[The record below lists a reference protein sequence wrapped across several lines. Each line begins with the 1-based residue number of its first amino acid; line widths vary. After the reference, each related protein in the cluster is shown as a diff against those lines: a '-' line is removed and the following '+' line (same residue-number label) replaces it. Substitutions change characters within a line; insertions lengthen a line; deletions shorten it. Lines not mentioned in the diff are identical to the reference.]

1 MLTIWCVK
9 VGCIISSDMFG
20 LHFNSTFIYQQK
32 NIGAHMIL
40 EMKLVLV
47 YALSVIFM
55 LFVQSYLTTRQYGI
69 RPLVEYKEHITLTGI
84 AGRADR
90 AVKNSLVSLI
100 LLLPAVVALVSIE
113 YTSAETILALQIFF
127 CVRILYF
134 VAYLFSITWV
144 RSSFWWLGT
153 FCIFYLYAV
162 ALGSV

>member
-1 MLTIWCVK
+1 MLL
-9 VGCIISSDMFG
+9 II
-20 LHFNSTFIYQQK
+20 Q
-32 NIGAHMIL
+32 NIGANMIL

-100 LLLPAVVALVSIE
+100 LLLPAAVALVSTE
-113 YTSAETILALQIFF
+113 YTSAETILALQIFL
-127 CVRILYF
+127 CVRIFYF
-134 VAYLFSITWV
+134 AAYLFSVTWV
-144 RSSFWWLGT
+144 RSCLWWLGT
-153 FCIFYLYAV
+153 FCIFYLYAI
-162 ALGSV
+162 ALTSV